1 MQNIIAKFI
10 EVVLYIVSHVLDKH
24 VMNIYESYL
33 AELGY
38 WAKVIKDRQ
47 KTGVTLYRCGGG
59 QAIGPCFL
67 KEFILS
73 DVLSMVHIKS
83 SYAFDLKVKQ

>member
-1 MQNIIAKFI
+1 
-10 EVVLYIVSHVLDKH
+10 
-24 VMNIYESYL
+24 MNKDESYL

-38 WAKVIKDRQ
+38 WAGAVKDGQ
-47 KTGVTLYRCGGG
+47 KTGVTLYRYGGG
-59 QAIGPCFL
+59 QEETRPCLL
-67 KEFILS
+67 KEFILT